1 MANVGSWQP
10 DRFDTIHYIHK
21 LAEARVGE
29 GYSVISG
36 CDVHEN
42 GTPDMDVVVDSG
54 EIFYGDV
61 YKTVAGN
68 NVTISA
74 ADGTNDRIDVIYVD
88 SSGVAQ
94 VHTGDALPVSDP
106 LGNTVWT
113 QYESPYP
120 KTGCPAGVII
130 ALVYVP
136 ANDTSI
142 ENAQIED
149 IAQYNLIEGI
159 TTLNDNVTQADGKY
173 IATDKI
179 RARDDDGLQLQD
191 DEGNGITIASGGLIT
206 LAGHHLTPAASSNM
220 FFGMHTGYNNTT
232 GSENSF
238 FGQGAGYNNT
248 TGNFNSFFGMYTG
261 YNNTEGSENSFF
273 GRRAGFS
280 NTTGNFNSFFGMHAG
295 SANTTGSENSF
306 FGQSA
311 GFSNTTGNF
320 NSFFGQSAGYN
331 NTTGT
336 NLTCIGYNAQ
346 ASTAGATNEVTLGN
360 ANVTTLRC
368 RTQTITALSDR
379 RDKTAIEPIPLG
391 LDFIRD
397 LKPSKWVWNCRDGSR
412 IGDEDTGFV
421 AQDLDDSQK
430 KFGYEIPG
438 LVFKPNDDRWEASS
452 GKFLT
457 VAIKAI
463 QELAAKV
470 DMLEAQIDA

>member
-1 MANVGSWQP
+1 MANVSSWQP
-10 DRFDTIHYIHK
+10 DRLDTIHYIHK
-21 LAEARVGE
+21 LAESRVGE

-74 ADGTNDRIDVIYVD
+74 ANGTNDRIDVIYVD

-179 RARDDDGLQLQD
+179 RARDGDGLQLQD

-206 LAGHHLTPAASSNM
+206 LAGHHLKPAASSNM
-220 FFGMHTGYNNTT
+220 FFGVNV
-232 GSENSF
+232 
-238 FGQGAGYNNT
+238 GYNNT
-248 TGNFNSFFGMYTG
+248 TGNY
-261 YNNTEGSENSFF
+261 NSFF
-273 GRRAGFS
+273 GRDAGFS
-280 NTTGNFNSFFGMHAG
+280 NT
-295 SANTTGSENSF
+295 E
-306 FGQSA
+306 
-311 GFSNTTGNF
+311 
-320 NSFFGQSAGYN
+320 
-331 NTTGT
+331 GT
-336 NLTCIGYNAQ
+336 NLTCVGYNAQ
-346 ASTAGATNEVTLGN
+346 ASAVDATNEITLGD

-368 RTQTITALSDR
+368 KTQTITALSDR

-412 IGDEDTGFV
+412 IGDEDTGFI

-452 GKFLT
+452 GKLLP
-457 VAIKAI
+457 VAVKAI
-463 QELAAKV
+463 QELAARV
-470 DMLEAQIDA
+470 ELLEAQIDA